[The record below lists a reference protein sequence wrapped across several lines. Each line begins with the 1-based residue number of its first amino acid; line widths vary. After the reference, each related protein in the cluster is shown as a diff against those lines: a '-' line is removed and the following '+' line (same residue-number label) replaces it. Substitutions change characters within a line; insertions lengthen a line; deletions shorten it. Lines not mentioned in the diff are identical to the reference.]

1 MYTTK
6 YTDVLTARLVR
17 ISMCSVLYKKSI
29 ILTIIILL
37 VVAVNNHNTIYLY
50 IHTRVLIYIYI
61 CVLVRMSTCSVPTI
75 TSVASCDFVTPT
87 SSCEEDYFIAN
98 VPALLKAHAVKDY
111 CIVPGSR
118 CRSRARPGRRAT
130 AQYLSPGP
138 AGPRTNRLQPLRRS
152 AEEVESRPRRGDRVA
167 WPA

>member
-61 CVLVRMSTCSVPTI
+61 CVGSHVYVLGPDDHIRRQLRLRHADVVLRGG
-75 TSVASCDFVTPT
+75 
-87 SSCEEDYFIAN
+87 
-98 VPALLKAHAVKDY
+98 LLH
-111 CIVPGSR
+111 C
-118 CRSRARPGRRAT
+118 
-130 AQYLSPGP
+130 
-138 AGPRTNRLQPLRRS
+138 
-152 AEEVESRPRRGDRVA
+152 
-167 WPA
+167 